1 MARLELQHLVKRYGR
16 TTSDVAAVQDLSLDV
31 NDGEF
36 VCLLG
41 PSGCGKTTTLRMIGG
56 FLQPDSGDVRIDGV
70 SILNQPPERRPT
82 AMVFQRYALW
92 PHMNVFDNVAFGLQV
107 RHRPRAEIRQRV
119 ESTLEL
125 VGLPGLARRYPGQL
139 SGGQQQRVALA
150 RALVLEPRIL
160 LLDEPLSNLDAQ
172 LRIYMRTELTTI
184 QRRVGITTVFVTHDQ
199 EEAMSIADR
208 IAVMN
213 VGVLEQMDAPEEI
226 YARPATLFVATFIG
240 TMNRLDA
247 QLDSDGRLRAGPFRV
262 EAPDGV
268 VHSSATPRDSSA
280 TPVDPG
286 ALPLD
291 SSATSLV
298 AGVRPEDV
306 LLESGGDGAPAR
318 IEQVVDLG
326 HYRRVT
332 LSTEAAAGLLA
343 FVPKAEPLPSEQVTV
358 RARRVL
364 VYADGHLAGVAEVEG
379 VGAHGEVLAAVRPDG
394 ARRTHSGT

>member
-1 MARLELQHLVKRYGR
+1 MARLELDHLIKRYGR
-16 TTSDVAAVQDLSLDV
+16 SAEAAAVQDLSLTV

-56 FLQPDSGDVRIDGV
+56 FLKPDSGDVRIDDE
-70 SILNQPPERRPT
+70 SILHQPPEHRPT

-92 PHMNVFDNVAFGLQV
+92 PHMTVWDNIAFGLQV
-107 RHRPRAEIRQRV
+107 RRRPRNEIARRV

-125 VGLPGLARRYPGQL
+125 VGLPALGRRYPGQL

-172 LRIYMRTELTTI
+172 LRVHMRAELTAI
-184 QRRVGITTVFVTHDQ
+184 QRRVGITTLFVTHDQ

-213 VGVLEQMDAPEEI
+213 AGVLEQMDAPEEI
-226 YARPATLFVATFIG
+226 YARPASLFVASFIG

-247 QLDSDGRLRAGPFRV
+247 FVDGDGRLRAGPF
-262 EAPDGV
+262 ELPAPAGV
-268 VHSSATPRDSSA
+268 RPQ
-280 TPVDPG
+280 G
-286 ALPLD
+286 AL
-291 SSATSLV
+291 A
-298 AGVRPEDV
+298 AGVRPEDL
-306 LLESGGDGAPAR
+306 LLESGGEGLAAR
-318 IEQVVDLG
+318 IEHAVDLG

-332 LSTEAAAGLLA
+332 LAVEGASLLA
-343 FVPKAEPLPSEQVTV
+343 FVPKSEDLPGEGLTV
-358 RARRVL
+358 RPRRVL
-364 VYADGHLAGVAEVEG
+364 LYAEERLLAVAEPQLT
-379 VGAHGEVLAAVRPDG
+379 GAPVLRRPAAQSERW
-394 ARRTHSGT
+394 

>member
-1 MARLELQHLVKRYGR
+1 MARLQLDKLVKQYGR
-16 TTSDVAAVQDLSLDV
+16 GGEPAVRELSLEVD
-31 NDGEF
+31 DGEF

-56 FLQPDSGDVRIDGV
+56 FLKPDGGDVRIDGV

-92 PHMNVFDNVAFGLQV
+92 PHMTVWNNIAFGLQV
-107 RHRPRAEIRQRV
+107 RRRPRDEIARRV
-119 ESTLEL
+119 EAALEL
-125 VGLPGLARRYPGQL
+125 VGLPAMGLRYPAQL

-172 LRIYMRTELTTI
+172 LRIHMRTELTAI

-213 VGVLEQMDAPEEI
+213 AGVLEQMDTPQEI

-247 QLDSDGRLRAGPFRV
+247 AVDSPGWLRAGPFAV
-262 EAPDGV
+262 PMPDAAG
-268 VHSSATPRDSSA
+268 AT
-280 TPVDPG
+280 G
-286 ALPLD
+286 GQ
-291 SSATSLV
+291 LV
-298 AGVRPEDV
+298 AGFRPEDV
-306 LLESGGDGAPAR
+306 VLEERGDGVPAR
-318 IEQVVDLG
+318 IESDIDLG

-332 LSTEAAAGLLA
+332 LSVDGASLLA
-343 FVPKAEPLPSEQVTV
+343 FVPKSESVPSDGITI
-358 RARRVL
+358 RPTRIL
-364 VYADGHLAGVAEVEG
+364 LYADGHLAGVSE
-379 VGAHGEVLAAVRPDG
+379 LPTPRAVS
-394 ARRTHSGT
+394 A

>member
-1 MARLELQHLVKRYGR
+1 
-16 TTSDVAAVQDLSLDV
+16 VQDLSLEV

-56 FLQPDSGDVRIDGV
+56 FLKPDAGDVRIDGV
-70 SILNQPPERRPT
+70 SILKEPPERRPT

-92 PHMNVFDNVAFGLQV
+92 PHMSVWDNIAFGLQV
-107 RHRPRAEIRQRV
+107 RRRPRDEIARRV
-119 ESTLEL
+119 EATLEL
-125 VGLPGLARRYPGQL
+125 VGLPAMGRRYPSQL

-172 LRIYMRTELTTI
+172 LRIHMRAELTAI

-213 VGVLEQMDAPEEI
+213 AGVLEQMETPEAI

-247 QLDSDGRLRAGPFRV
+247 HLEPDGRIRAGPFSALLPPPLQA
-262 EAPDGV
+262 APVSRPAGNMKDLEG
-268 VHSSATPRDSSA
+268 P
-280 TPVDPG
+280 
-286 ALPLD
+286 
-291 SSATSLV
+291 LV
-298 AGVRPEDV
+298 AGVRPED
-306 LLESGGDGAPAR
+306 LALGAHGEGVPAR
-318 IEQVVDLG
+318 IDGVVDLG

-332 LSTEAAAGLLA
+332 LTAEGASLLA
-343 FVPKAEPLPSEQVTV
+343 FVPRSQPVPTENPMVA
-358 RARRVL
+358 ARRL
-364 VYADGHLAGVAEVEG
+364 LLYADGRLVGVSEPTPTAIT
-379 VGAHGEVLAAVRPDG
+379 A
-394 ARRTHSGT
+394 

>member
-1 MARLELQHLVKRYGR
+1 MARLELDHLVKQYGR
-16 TTSDVAAVQDLSLDV
+16 DGEPAVRELSLEV

-56 FLQPDSGDVRIDGV
+56 FLKPDGGDVRIDGV

-92 PHMNVFDNVAFGLQV
+92 PHMTVWNNIAFGLQV
-107 RHRPRAEIRQRV
+107 RRRPRDEIARRV
-119 ESTLEL
+119 EAALEL
-125 VGLPGLARRYPGQL
+125 VGLPAMGLRYPGQL

-172 LRIYMRTELTTI
+172 LRIHMRTELTVI

-213 VGVLEQMDAPEEI
+213 VGVLEQMDTPQEI

-247 QLDSDGRLRAGPFRV
+247 AVDSRGWLRAGPFAV
-262 EAPDGV
+262 PMPDAAA
-268 VHSSATPRDSSA
+268 AT
-280 TPVDPG
+280 G
-286 ALPLD
+286 GQ
-291 SSATSLV
+291 LV
-298 AGVRPEDV
+298 AGFRPEDV
-306 LLESGGDGAPAR
+306 VLEERGDGVPAR
-318 IEQVVDLG
+318 IESDIDLG

-332 LSTEAAAGLLA
+332 LSVDGASLLA
-343 FVPKAEPLPSEQVTV
+343 FIPKSETVPSDGITIRPT
-358 RARRVL
+358 RVL
-364 VYADGHLAGVAEVEG
+364 LYADGHLAGISELPAPR
-379 VGAHGEVLAAVRPDG
+379 AVS
-394 ARRTHSGT
+394 A

>member
-1 MARLELQHLVKRYGR
+1 MARLQLEHLVKQYSGGG
-16 TTSDVAAVQDLSLDV
+16 DPAVQNLSLEV

-56 FLQPDSGDVRIDGV
+56 FLKPDAGDVRIDGV
-70 SILNQPPERRPT
+70 SVVREPPERRPT

-92 PHMNVFDNVAFGLQV
+92 PHMSVWDNIAFGLQV
-107 RHRPRAEIRQRV
+107 RRRPRQEIARRV
-119 ESTLEL
+119 EDTLEL
-125 VGLPGLARRYPGQL
+125 VGLPGLGRRYPAQL

-172 LRIYMRTELTTI
+172 LRIHMRTELTAI

-213 VGVLEQMDAPEEI
+213 NGVLEQVDSPEQI

-240 TMNRLDA
+240 TMNRLEA
-247 QLDSDGRLRAGPFRV
+247 HLAADGRLVAGPFS
-262 EAPDGV
+262 APMAFADGP
-268 VHSSATPRDSSA
+268 A
-280 TPVDPG
+280 
-286 ALPLD
+286 
-291 SSATSLV
+291 ATSSITERPLV
-298 AGVRPEDV
+298 AGIRPED
-306 LLESGGDGAPAR
+306 LQLTSGGDGVRAR
-318 IEQVVDLG
+318 IDHVVDLG

-332 LSTEAAAGLLA
+332 LTASGSSLLA
-343 FVPKAEPLPSEQVTV
+343 FVPKSESVPTEQATVT
-358 RARRVL
+358 ARRVL
-364 VYADGHLAGVAEVEG
+364 VYADGHLIGAAEP
-379 VGAHGEVLAAVRPDG
+379 AHEFISA
-394 ARRTHSGT
+394 

>member
-1 MARLELQHLVKRYGR
+1 MARLQLEHLVKQYDRGG
-16 TTSDVAAVQDLSLDV
+16 DPAVQDLSLEV

-56 FLQPDSGDVRIDGV
+56 FLKPDGGDVRIDGV
-70 SILNQPPERRPT
+70 SILREPPERRPT

-92 PHMNVFDNVAFGLQV
+92 PHMTVWDNIAFGLQV
-107 RHRPRAEIRQRV
+107 RRRPRQEIARRV
-119 ESTLEL
+119 EATLDL
-125 VGLPGLARRYPGQL
+125 VGLPGLGRRYPAQL

-172 LRIYMRTELTTI
+172 LRIHMRTELTAI

-213 VGVLEQMDAPEEI
+213 NGVLEQMDSPEEI

-240 TMNRLDA
+240 TMNRLEA
-247 QLDSDGRLRAGPFRV
+247 HLASDGRLVAGPFS
-262 EAPDGV
+262 APITL
-268 VHSSATPRDSSA
+268 ADSS
-280 TPVDPG
+280 G
-286 ALPLD
+286 LERPLV
-291 SSATSLV
+291 AGVRPEEPLV
-298 AGVRPEDV
+298 AGVRPED
-306 LLESGGDGAPAR
+306 LQLSSGGDGVPAR
-318 IEQVVDLG
+318 IDHVVDLG

-332 LSTEAAAGLLA
+332 LTAAGTSLLA
-343 FVPKAEPLPSEQVTV
+343 FVPKSESVPADQATVT
-358 RARRVL
+358 ARRVL
-364 VYADGHLAGVAEVEG
+364 VYAEGRLIGVAE
-379 VGAHGEVLAAVRPDG
+379 P
-394 ARRTHSGT
+394 THDFVSA